1 MNNMVY
7 KMGIAFGV
15 IIVIYFVS
23 TLIKTTSGTSWI
35 TSLTAPTVNS
45 KTYQL
50 ETQGYNMRLYTFTH
64 PKDKKKECM
73 AIASSDGAGVSCW
86 EK

>member
-1 MNNMVY
+1 MNNIVY
-7 KMGIAFGV
+7 KMGIALAL
-15 IIVIYFVS
+15 IILFYFIS

-64 PKDKKKECM
+64 PVDKKKECM
-73 AIASSDGAGVSCW
+73 AIASSDGAGVTCW

>member
-1 MNNMVY
+1 MNNIVY
-7 KMGIAFGV
+7 KMGIALAL
-15 IIVIYFVS
+15 IILFYFIS
-23 TLIKTTSGTSWI
+23 TLVKTTSGTSWI

-64 PKDKKKECM
+64 PVDKKKDCM
-73 AIASSDGAGVSCW
+73 AIASSDGAGLTCW

>member
-1 MNNMVY
+1 MNNIVY
-7 KMGIAFGV
+7 KMGIALAL
-15 IIVIYFVS
+15 IILFYFIS
-23 TLIKTTSGTSWI
+23 TLVKTTSGTSWI

-64 PKDKKKECM
+64 PVDKKKECM
-73 AIASSDGAGVSCW
+73 AIASSDGAGLTCW
-86 EK
+86 KK